1 VNPADE
7 ITPPLEAPVA
17 LGDARPVNPTS
28 VRATERV
35 IFDKLSETPT
45 DAVQSSSRAAS
56 APPTVAEIPG
66 LEAELQEVRRLRGEE
81 GLDDVL
87 KGVQQTLAHV
97 TGELDKRRELIPE
110 WEDST
115 TCALELPE
123 VVKFAKQHGVTD
135 EQIEHFKWHGTAAE
149 LRRWRDH
156 WRAHEAA
163 ARRRATDR
171 AERDETE
178 TSRPTQPRRRAAPRV
193 SKDELHPMGIHAAK
207 KLLERFVD

>member
-1 VNPADE
+1 MIGGEYVCIA
-7 ITPPLEAPVA
+7 VA
-17 LGDARPVNPTS
+17 TVQRNASTAGGDARPVNPTS

-135 EQIEHFKWHGTAAE
+135 EQM
-149 LRRWRDH
+149 
-156 WRAHEAA
+156 EAA
-163 ARRRATDR
+163 FVGSPEYYYAVKKGSGDDAAWIRSVYQEILFRTPSD
-171 AERDETE
+171 AEVKAWY
-178 TSRPTQPRRRAAPRV
+178 PA
-193 SKDELHPMGIHAAK
+193 LI
-207 KLLERFVD
+207 